1 MPVTIRRACQFCRD
15 PFEDDIPS
23 CDCCP
28 ECGGGPKSYGCDSC
42 IDTRNA
48 MRDAAKQVW
57 VNHLRRTRGA

>member
-1 MPVTIRRACQFCRD
+1 MPVTIRRA
-15 PFEDDIPS
+15 